1 MKNPKKQHRSGV
13 ELGTHPYFYIAP
25 SLVALIAVVLVPLL
39 YALYLSLYKTQGL
52 NSTFVG
58 LSNYTDILKQRYF
71 WESTGRTLYFTV
83 VSVGL
88 EFVIGML
95 VALLLNEKF
104 RWRGIARAML
114 ILPWALPTVV
124 NGVLWAWIF
133 NSSYGSLNGALMQL
147 GLIDKYVG
155 WLGSSTLAM
164 NCVIFA
170 DVWKNYAMIALILLA
185 GLQTIP
191 DTYYEAAKID
201 GANSVQ
207 RFFRITLP
215 ILKPSILV
223 CLVLR
228 TMEAFKVF
236 DIVYTMTKGGPA
248 NGTQVIS
255 YYTYQTTFQYS
266 KFGYGAALSYL
277 VSLCILVMA
286 IVYIRLIS
294 DKKERG

>member
-1 MKNPKKQHRSGV
+1 MKKNMARRGLDMGV
-13 ELGTHPYFYIAP
+13 HPYLYIAP
-25 SLVALIAVVLVPLL
+25 ALIALTAVVLLPLL
-39 YALYLSLYKTQGL
+39 YAFYLSLFKTQGL
-52 NSTFVG
+52 NGTFVG
-58 LSNYTDILKQRYF
+58 LANYISILKEDYF
-71 WESTGRTLYFTV
+71 WESTGRTAYFTI
-83 VSVGL
+83 VSVML
-88 EFVIGML
+88 EFILGML

-124 NGVLWAWIF
+124 NGVLWSWIF
-133 NSSYGSLNGALMQL
+133 NSSYGSLNGLLSQL
-147 GLIDKYVG
+147 GLIDKYIN
-155 WLGSSTLAM
+155 WLGEPGIAM

-191 DTYYEAAKID
+191 ADYYEAAKID
-201 GANSVQ
+201 GANAVQ
-207 RFFRITLP
+207 RFFGVTLP
-215 ILKPSILV
+215 LMKPSILV

-266 KFGYGAALSYL
+266 LFGTGAALSYL
-277 VSLCILVMA
+277 VSLFILLMA
-286 IVYIRLIS
+286 IVYVRLITGKGNES
-294 DKKERG
+294 

>member
-1 MKNPKKQHRSGV
+1 M
-13 ELGTHPYFYIAP
+13 YIAP
-25 SLVALIAVVLVPLL
+25 ALIALSVVILIPLI
-39 YALYLSLYKTQGL
+39 YSFVLSFFKTQGP

-58 LSNYTDILKQRYF
+58 FANYLDILKQEYF
-71 WESTGRTLYFTV
+71 WKSTGRTIYFTA
-83 VSVGL
+83 VSVAL
-88 EFVIGML
+88 EFVLGML
-95 VALLLNEKF
+95 VALLLNQNF
-104 RWRGIARAML
+104 RWRGFARAML

-133 NSSYGSLNGALMQL
+133 NSSYGSLNGALMNL
-147 GLIDKYVG
+147 GIIDKYIN
-155 WLGSSTLAM
+155 WLGSSKLAI

-191 DTYYEAAKID
+191 GTYYESAKLD
-201 GANSVQ
+201 GANAFQ
-207 RFFRITLP
+207 RFFNITLP

-236 DIVYTMTKGGPA
+236 DIVYTMTKGGPS

-255 YYTYQTTFQYS
+255 YYTYQTSFQYS
-266 KFGYGAALSYL
+266 KFGYGAALSFL
-277 VSLCILVMA
+277 VSLCILGMA
-286 IVYIRLIS
+286 MLYIRLIS
-294 DKKERG
+294 GGKGED